1 MSAVVLGRAFESIQG
16 GPGSVLPLGSLLGLS
31 ALVVVIRRRREPA
44 VLAMSVGSLLVGCL
58 GFALWVGGYHDYYYF
73 SLMPAAVLT
82 VGLALTSSGPPQ
94 WRRAAAWALVA
105 AAVAAQPWRVRL
117 SGDIHRMP
125 EYRPL
130 VRASRAMA
138 ARGQPLRRIEAP
150 FVPATSSPT
159 FVYEILGGRLSADSP
174 WIAEVRPDG
183 EVSYQRSDAA
193 SR

>member
-1 MSAVVLGRAFESIQG
+1 M
-16 GPGSVLPLGSLLGLS
+16 
-31 ALVVVIRRRREPA
+31 
-44 VLAMSVGSLLVGCL
+44 LAMSVGSLAVGCF

-82 VGLALTSSGPPQ
+82 VGLALTSSGPPRL
-94 WRRAAAWALVA
+94 RRAAAWGLVA
-105 AAVAAQPWRVRL
+105 VAVAVQPARLAQ
-117 SGDIHRMP
+117 SADIHRMA

-130 VRASRAMA
+130 LRASRAMA

-159 FVYEILGGRLSADSP
+159 FLYEILGGRLSAESP
-174 WIAEVRPDG
+174 WIADVRPDG
-183 EVSYQRSDAA
+183 EVNYQRADAA